1 MEDNDFQSG
10 EKNIGD
16 IEEKSK
22 GIIKMPCWEIFGI
35 WSLTFGDSPMCG
47 AVSLFLGTTGNNF
60 KGKKVI
66 TLEYE
71 VYISM
76 AENEIKKI
84 CSDIR

>member
-1 MEDNDFQSG
+1 
-10 EKNIGD
+10 
-16 IEEKSK
+16 
-22 GIIKMPCWEIFGI
+22 MPCWETFGI

-71 VYISM
+71 VYIYQWQKI
-76 AENEIKKI
+76 EIRKI